1 MSGVKRSEGLR
12 GGQVDLCTTERHD
25 QCALSAR
32 TDVMIERMKHRLT
45 RAALAATV
53 VIVAACASG
62 PRGERVYVREAP
74 PAERVEVISRSPG
87 PGYVWVAGHWNWDTR
102 QYVWISGRW

>member
-1 MSGVKRSEGLR
+1 
-12 GGQVDLCTTERHD
+12 
-25 QCALSAR
+25 
-32 TDVMIERMKHRLT
+32 MIERMKHRLT

-53 VIVAACASG
+53 VIVAACASS

-87 PGYVWVAGHWNWDTR
+87 PGYVWVTGHWNWDTR
-102 QYVWISGRW
+102 QYVWIPGRWMVPERGYRVWRPGHWAHDRGGWYWIEGRWR